1 MNSIKRILHSQ
12 WRGDLK
18 MDVTLNGR
26 KASVHKLSGTGTFL
40 VESDCSSVEVISRK
54 EKLTQD
60 EEGNLEGVIY
70 RDEVKYVIRLTPAG
84 R

>member
-1 MNSIKRILHSQ
+1 MNSIKRILHSR
-12 WRGDLK
+12 WRGDLN

-26 KASVHKLSGTGTFL
+26 KASAHKLSDTGTFL
-40 VESDCSSVEVISRK
+40 VESGCSSVEVISCK

-70 RDEVKYVIRLTPAG
+70 RDGVKYVIRFTPAS

>member
-1 MNSIKRILHSQ
+1 MNNIKQILHSR
-12 WRGDLK
+12 WRGELN

-26 KASVHKLSGTGTFL
+26 KASAHKLSGTGTFL
-40 VESDCSSVEVISRK
+40 VESDCSSVEVISSK

-60 EEGNLEGVIY
+60 EKGNLEGVIY
-70 RDEVKYVIRLTPAG
+70 RDGVKYVIRFTPVG